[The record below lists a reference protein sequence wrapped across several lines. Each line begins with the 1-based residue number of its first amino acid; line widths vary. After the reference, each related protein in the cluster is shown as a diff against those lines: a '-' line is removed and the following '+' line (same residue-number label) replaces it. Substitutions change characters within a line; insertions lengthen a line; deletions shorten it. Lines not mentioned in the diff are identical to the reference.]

1 MTSEPLTSTSSHPI
15 QQNPSDQISTV
26 AAAMW
31 LTVVGTLGIL
41 FLPLMVGGIINELG
55 FSELQAGYI
64 AAAEMAGVATASG
77 LGVFWVRR
85 VNWVKIGT
93 VSTVV
98 FIAANWLSTGID
110 AYWAMFV
117 ARFCVGL
124 ASGALLAI
132 GMACQS
138 DSKNA
143 DRIFGYWVA
152 CQMTV
157 SSVGYLLLPS
167 VRANWGIDGFFFALI
182 AIGTTAFISIVFLP
196 KRGLDRSAT
205 SGKNRTT
212 LVTSITAL
220 FGALLFF
227 MAQGGLWA
235 FLERLGL
242 SSNLS
247 TTEIGFALAISSY
260 FGIAGG
266 LAKNWLVDAA
276 GTLSPFVLVI
286 VGELFM
292 LVLFS
297 VTPGNVLFAVAVCLL
312 QFFWAMGMASF
323 LSAFNLVDQSG
334 ALVLLLMSV
343 AKVGYSLG
351 PAMMGWLIV
360 DDDYSNVLL
369 ASGVLVVIGLLT
381 TIILIK
387 IKLKSAAPS
396 PQTA

>member
-1 MTSEPLTSTSSHPI
+1 
-15 QQNPSDQISTV
+15 
-26 AAAMW
+26 
-31 LTVVGTLGIL
+31 LGIL
-41 FLPLMVGGIINELG
+41 FLPLMVGGIIAELG
-55 FSELQAGYI
+55 FSELQAGYV
-64 AAAEMAGVATASG
+64 AAAEMAGVAIASG

-85 VNWVKIGT
+85 VDWVKIGT
-93 VSTVV
+93 LSTIVL
-98 FIAANWLSTGID
+98 IAANWVSMGID
-110 AYWAMFV
+110 GYWAMIV

-157 SSVGYLLLPS
+157 SSVGYLILPS
-167 VRANWGIDGFFFALI
+167 VRANWGIDGFLFALI
-182 AIGTTAFISIVFLP
+182 AVATTAFISIAFLP
-196 KRGLDRSAT
+196 RRGLDRTAS
-205 SGKNRTT
+205 SGKQRTT
-212 LVTSITAL
+212 LLTNIAAL

-242 SSNLS
+242 SSSLS

-260 FGIAGG
+260 CGIAGG
-266 LAKNWLVDAA
+266 LAKNWLVDVA

-292 LVLFS
+292 LVLFA
-297 VTPGNVLFAVAVCLL
+297 VEPGNVLFAVAVCLL

-323 LSAFNLVDQSG
+323 LSAFNLVDRSG

-360 DDDYSNVLL
+360 DENYSNVLL

-381 TIILIK
+381 TSILIK
-387 IKLKSAAPS
+387 IKLKSADAH
-396 PQTA
+396 AKL

>member
-1 MTSEPLTSTSSHPI
+1 MKSDSFASTSSHPI
-15 QQNPSDQISTV
+15 TQNPTDQISTV

-41 FLPLMVGGIINELG
+41 FLPLMVGGIIAELG
-55 FSELQAGYI
+55 FSELQAGYV
-64 AAAEMAGVATASG
+64 AAAEMAGVAIASG

-85 VNWVKIGT
+85 VDWVKIGT
-93 VSTVV
+93 LSTIVL
-98 FIAANWLSTGID
+98 IAANWVSMGID
-110 AYWAMFV
+110 GYWAMIV

-157 SSVGYLLLPS
+157 SSVGYLILPS
-167 VRANWGIDGFFFALI
+167 VRANWGIDGFLLALI
-182 AIGTTAFISIVFLP
+182 AVGATAFISIAFLP
-196 KRGLDRSAT
+196 KRGLDRIAS
-205 SGKNRTT
+205 SGKQRTT
-212 LVTSITAL
+212 ILTNTTAL

-242 SSNLS
+242 SSSLT

-260 FGIAGG
+260 CGIAGG

-276 GTLSPFVLVI
+276 GTLSPFILVI

-292 LVLFS
+292 LVLFA
-297 VTPGNVLFAVAVCLL
+297 VEPGNVLFAVAVCLL

-360 DDDYSNVLL
+360 DDNYSNVLL

-381 TIILIK
+381 TTILIK
-387 IKLKSAAPS
+387 IKLKSIDGH
-396 PQTA
+396 TT